1 MSHNEFYRQT
11 AQKEL
16 TNPFGKKVN
25 IGESTIEKWYLAY
38 KKHGF
43 EGLLPSGRSDEGKSR
58 KLDADVQERI
68 RYLSKE

>member
-1 MSHNEFYRQT
+1 MTLEQKQAVALFRYSVIAPLITGTVEGGMSHNEFYRQT

-38 KKHGF
+38 KT
-43 EGLLPSGRSDEGKSR
+43 R
-58 KLDADVQERI
+58 V
-68 RYLSKE
+68 